1 MIQKLVKSL
10 NTNIGKYMISIILGL
25 GLASLFRKSCEKR
38 NCLLFQAPSLD
49 EVKNNIYKHDGKCY
63 KFKEQSVKCKP
74 KTHKIVD
81 FA

>member
-38 NCLLFQAPSLD
+38 NCLVFEAPPLD
-49 EVKNNIYKHDGKCY
+49 EVKNNIYKHNGKCY
-63 KFKEQSVKCKP
+63 KFKENSVKCQP
-74 KTHKIVD
+74 KTHKIVK

>member
-38 NCLLFQAPSLD
+38 NCLVFEAPPLD
-49 EVKNNIYKHDGKCY
+49 KHNGKCY
-63 KFKEQSVKCKP
+63 KFKENSVKCQP
-74 KTHKIVD
+74 KTHKIVK